1 MVRLLYCDGEGA
13 NGLDPGEIKR
23 IGSPL
28 ANVTAKVANLT
39 PSRGGAAP
47 PDYAPAKLRI
57 AELVRTRERVVTAA
71 DADIAVRA
79 FEPRVQRVHVVPVTV
94 ISGGSALQGQ
104 VVSVAV
110 RPGDFA
116 DPEAELPR
124 LEAQLTRHLRDRSVL
139 GFDLRV
145 EVRPDA

>member
-1 MVRLLYCDGEGA
+1 
-13 NGLDPGEIKR
+13 
-23 IGSPL
+23 
-28 ANVTAKVANLT
+28 
-39 PSRGGAAP
+39 
-47 PDYAPAKLRI
+47 
-57 AELVRTRERVVTAA
+57 
-71 DADIAVRA
+71 
-79 FEPRVQRVHVVPVTV
+79 VVPVTV